1 MSMENRLFA
10 LTTPYE
16 ALDQCF
22 VFTSRLLASGQW
34 YIGVGHIVDG
44 GAYHLYDV
52 LLTDGDVTVL
62 PHPHSA
68 PAWEIP
74 YERIAELPK
83 PYRGSEAEPPLPSFL
98 LSQMDK
104 RLLPVHDE
112 AVLYP
117 YRVLSCLSADSAVA
131 EYFLQKEALVAER
144 GDRRDTVLMRLDE
157 LQEDMEDACTHL
169 RLSLTRLKLLYRA
182 LCRWSRRHGGAHFPL
197 EAHKDKI
204 CDYLREEK
212 DV

>member
-10 LTTPYE
+10 VKTPYE

-22 VFTSRLLASGQW
+22 VFTSRLLVSGQW

-74 YERIAELPK
+74 YETIAELPK
-83 PYRGSEAEPPLPSFL
+83 PYHCPEAEPPLPLRL

-104 RLLPVHDE
+104 CLLPVHDE
-112 AVLYP
+112 SVLYP

-131 EYFLQKEALVAER
+131 EYFLQKEALAAER
-144 GDRRDTVLMRLDE
+144 GDGRDAVLMRLDE
-157 LQEDMEDACTHL
+157 LQEDMEDACARL

-182 LCRWSRRHGGAHFPL
+182 LCRWSRRHGGARFPL

>member
-1 MSMENRLFA
+1 MDKLFTLNTTYDLVDCCFLFMSRP
-10 LTTPYE
+10 LTT
-16 ALDQCF
+16 
-22 VFTSRLLASGQW
+22 GHW

-52 LLTDGDVTVL
+52 LLTDRDVTVL

-83 PYRGSEAEPPLPSFL
+83 PYRGSEAELPLPSFL
-98 LSQMDK
+98 LSQMDR

-131 EYFLQKEALVAER
+131 EYFLPKEELAAER

-157 LQEDMEDACTHL
+157 LQEDMEDACTRL

-182 LCRWSRRHGGAHFPL
+182 LCRWSRRHGGARFPL